1 VARVA
6 NLTIRNIPED
16 LLNNLRKLSQK
27 ERRSL
32 NSEVLVLLEKSVM
45 QDSLGKNID
54 TISIDAQTE
63 LWSKLAGEWED
74 SCPTE
79 EIIDAVLARRT
90 PGREVEL

>member
-1 VARVA
+1 MA

-16 LLNNLRKLSQK
+16 LLNNLRKLAQK

-45 QDSLGKNID
+45 QDSLGKNLD

-63 LWSKLAGEWED
+63 LWGKLAGEWED
-74 SCPTE
+74 SQK
-79 EIIDAVLARRT
+79 
-90 PGREVEL
+90 

>member
-1 VARVA
+1 MA

-16 LLNNLRKLSQK
+16 LLNNLRKLAQK

-45 QDSLGKNID
+45 QDSLGKNLD

-74 SCPTE
+74 SQK
-79 EIIDAVLARRT
+79 
-90 PGREVEL
+90 

>member
-1 VARVA
+1 MA
-6 NLTIRNIPED
+6 NLTIRNVPED

-45 QDSLGKNID
+45 QDSLGKNLD
-54 TISIDAQTE
+54 TISIHAQTE
-63 LWSKLAGEWED
+63 LWSKLAGEWDD
-74 SCPTE
+74 SRPTE
-79 EIIDAVLARRT
+79 EIIDAVLTRRT